1 LEDDGATPLTT
12 PVEPLAALRRK
23 LLEPLPGRAAQ
34 AEMEPDLAFGRHFDA
49 PAHDA
54 RRAAVTILV
63 YPHDGVWH
71 LPLTLRPDYM
81 PVHAGQVCLPG
92 GLVDGGEST
101 MTAALRELDEE
112 LGVPAA
118 AVEMLG
124 PLSPIHVFGTRFYVE
139 PWLVAAR
146 ARPPFRPSEFE
157 VAELLEVPVE
167 FLADPACRGRH
178 LRETRGVA
186 QNVPHFEFQ
195 GHRIWGA
202 TAMML
207 AEFVA
212 IWREAAA
219 TTAEAAQAPPVSP
232 TGSRRP
238 PR

>member
-1 LEDDGATPLTT
+1 MTT
-12 PVEPLAALRRK
+12 PIEPPTALRCRMR
-23 LLEPLPGRAAQ
+23 EPLPGRSAQ
-34 AEMEPDLAFGRHFDA
+34 AEMEPDLAFGRHFDP

-54 RRAAVTILV
+54 RRAAVTILM
-63 YPHDGVWH
+63 YPHDGRWH

-92 GLVDGGEST
+92 GLVDHGEST
-101 MTAALRELDEE
+101 ETAALRELNEE

-118 AVEMLG
+118 EVEMLG

-139 PWLVAAR
+139 PWLLAAR
-146 ARPPFRPSEFE
+146 ARPLFRPSEFE
-157 VAELLEVPVE
+157 VAELLEVPVD
-167 FLADPACRGRH
+167 FLADSACRGRH
-178 LRETRGVA
+178 LRETRGVG

-212 IWREAAA
+212 IWRESFA
-219 TTAEAAQAPPVSP
+219 TAGETTPGTPIGP
-232 TGSRRP
+232 RRQ